1 MHMHTHIS
9 TPTCVDVCVR
19 RRIATSAGLYA
30 KRSETFY
37 STSFFYEALGALK
50 LVFAYNAYKPPPQ
63 QSLPNIFNRVL
74 SPLYSLSSSH
84 AVSVSLSFNQP
95 LLFLSLATAPK
106 LFLVC

>member
-50 LVFAYNAYKPPPQ
+50 LAYKPPPQ